1 MEKAIH
7 LRWQLSLIVIGL
19 SAMTLESHIVEI
31 VSWSAILVFPSP
43 ARSTVTS
50 SCEAE
55 YRATF
60 SATVECV
67 WLRRLLTDL
76 LFEQPSPTSKC
87 LGHCTYKTYWSA
99 LPFCLWISGM
109 TSCHFWS
116 IVILKKMWL
125 IYLLSHFQGIQLI
138 CSSIDSIL
146 YQCFGVER
154 WCWRVAAPYLHSL
167 STIKHLTHPQLRINK
182 LFYPHFYRISY
193 FPLLLV

>member
-99 LPFCLWISGM
+99 LSLC
-109 TSCHFWS
+109 
-116 IVILKKMWL
+116 
-125 IYLLSHFQGIQLI
+125 QGAVPCQRDKLGL
-138 CSSIDSIL
+138 C
-146 YQCFGVER
+146 
-154 WCWRVAAPYLHSL
+154 
-167 STIKHLTHPQLRINK
+167 INSWK
-182 LFYPHFYRISY
+182 CCRHFYEGSIQEKVWTFPSGFGHSSY
-193 FPLLLV
+193 T